1 MTTRLL
7 TIPAAAFCA
16 AGLLFGAQSASAM
29 TSKECGANYQAA
41 KKAGTLNGQ
50 SWKDYRAAHCTS
62 ASADTAPSATAA
74 TTATTPV
81 ATPAAEAAAMPAKT
95 PPASSGSAVFPSK
108 IDPKYA
114 SLKAGTGRMKTCD
127 DQYKLNKA
135 TGGNGGMKW
144 IQKGGGYYSA
154 CSKHLKG
161 V

>member
-1 MTTRLL
+1 MTSRPL

-16 AGLLFGAQSASAM
+16 VGLLFGAQSASAM

-50 SWKDYRAAHCTS
+50 SWKAYRAANCTS

-74 TTATTPV
+74 STPV

-95 PPASSGSAVFPSK
+95 PSASSGSAVFPSK